1 MTKPPPGR
9 WRLLSLKLLTVIGG
23 LLAAFL
29 LLEILLRFLGTG
41 LLYRSPHE
49 MLATFD
55 YRLGH
60 GRYHRNRQGE
70 MHIPFGDMVSLNRQ
84 LKPTIGEPRLMRY
97 KTDSLGFRNDADY
110 RNEPLLL
117 VGDSFIAGSGS
128 TQADLLSAQLTRD
141 YGIPAY
147 NLAFPGK
154 LHSYVRY
161 VQTFFKTYRNSDARV
176 LLFLFEGNDFPPG
189 QPKSAVKPHKTETP
203 PSTFRIARKEFQQSL
218 KELLVYRY
226 AYSLYHLLNKKL
238 RPASYPQVTVIK
250 VQGPRD
256 LYLGFLDEYIKVT
269 RRTPTKFRV
278 YYNLLDLEPRPPLP
292 DAQWAFLQEQARRL
306 GVRCVNLTGPLQEES
321 RRLLPEGK
329 LTFWKDDSHWNRYGM
344 AVAARTIQAFWQKQ
358 EVSDENVSLR
368 EGTRGRKPLP
378 PPSSSLPQPLKGE

>member
-238 RPASYPQVTVIK
+238 RPFI
-250 VQGPRD
+250 
-256 LYLGFLDEYIKVT
+256 
-269 RRTPTKFRV
+269 
-278 YYNLLDLEPRPPLP
+278 
-292 DAQWAFLQEQARRL
+292 RL
-306 GVRCVNLTGPLQEES
+306 GAP
-321 RRLLPEGK
+321 
-329 LTFWKDDSHWNRYGM
+329 
-344 AVAARTIQAFWQKQ
+344 AASA
-358 EVSDENVSLR
+358 
-368 EGTRGRKPLP
+368 
-378 PPSSSLPQPLKGE
+378 